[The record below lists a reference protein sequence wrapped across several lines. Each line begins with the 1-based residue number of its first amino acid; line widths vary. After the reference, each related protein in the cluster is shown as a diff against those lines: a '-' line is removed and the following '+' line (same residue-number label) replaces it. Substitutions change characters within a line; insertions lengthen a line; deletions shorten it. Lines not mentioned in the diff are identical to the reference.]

1 MLFNL
6 IRRENLGRDG
16 KLWRFEGTRVIC
28 KGFQDSKL
36 ALKRESHLEWRL
48 RFEGLT
54 INHNI
59 GRLNHEEDLIII
71 IIIMVIIHNCEAI

>member
-6 IRRENLGRDG
+6 IRREKLARDG

-36 ALKRESHLEWRL
+36 VLKRESHLEWRL
-48 RFEGLT
+48 RFEGLKVQYT
-54 INHNI
+54 KY
-59 GRLNHEEDLIII
+59 
-71 IIIMVIIHNCEAI
+71 